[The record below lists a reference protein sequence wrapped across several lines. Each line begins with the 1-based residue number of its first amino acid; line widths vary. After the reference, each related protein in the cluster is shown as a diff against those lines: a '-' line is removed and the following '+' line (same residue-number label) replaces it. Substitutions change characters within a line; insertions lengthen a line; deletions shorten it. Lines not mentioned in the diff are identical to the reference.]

1 MLLQTGT
8 HTTHKARADF
18 WTLIFEFKFTEA
30 LYSLQL
36 FDSEELHMFY
46 CEVSRRAA
54 TKSQTFHDWL
64 VERLILKTGVMVISM
79 AGAADN
85 SLEALT
91 EQVRPGLGVLA
102 AFMDTESAKGFFS
115 KLVRDRIAASDTLA
129 KCAVVQLAREG
140 VDDEQLR
147 SLAPRRCL
155 GARMGP
161 ESATPYGYQARP
173 HLDPQMRVVLNIF
186 GTPPRGKPIFSAH
199 TAPEIQAS
207 AGSPSHQ
214 DNRVKRCPCLWCVVQ
229 GVASC
234 IVGARPPT
242 IKNAFVAGVS
252 RHRTLLGAKRIPGTG
267 MQHVCGLH
275 KCSARFG

>member
-161 ESATPYGYQARP
+161 ESATPYGCQARP
-173 HLDPQMRVVLNIF
+173 HLDPQMWVVLNIF
-186 GTPPRGKPIFSAH
+186 GTPPP
-199 TAPEIQAS
+199 PEGQADFLCTHRS
-207 AGSPSHQ
+207 GNSGFR
-214 DNRVKRCPCLWCVVQ
+214 RVPL
-229 GVASC
+229 
-234 IVGARPPT
+234 T
-242 IKNAFVAGVS
+242 S
-252 RHRTLLGAKRIPGTG
+252 RQPGQT
-267 MQHVCGLH
+267 MSLPLVCGPRGGQLH
-275 KCSARFG
+275 SWGPPANN